1 MINPED
7 IKNPEIEKVELPTTI
22 NPTNEGTGNKN
33 YHFHNC
39 TITINEEGKAI
50 DVLAAKQKAEADKQ
64 AKQMEISSVLVT
76 EITKVFSKA
85 ADSLINPKPTRSGH
99 KPTPAP
105 EMPDFKAPKKAAK
118 KATAK
123 AAPKKATVKKVAA
136 KKSARK
142 K

>member
-1 MINPED
+1 MINPDD
-7 IKNPEIEKVELPTTI
+7 IKNPEIEKVELPT

-50 DVLAAKQKAEADKQ
+50 DVIAAKQKAEADKQ

-85 ADSLINPKPTRSGH
+85 ADSLINQSKPRSAN
-99 KPTPAP
+99 KPAP
-105 EMPDFKAPKKAAK
+105 EMPDFKAPKKAA
-118 KATAK
+118 
-123 AAPKKATVKKVAA
+123 PKKAAKKAPA
-136 KKSARK
+136 KKSVRK